1 MNTEKSNQE
10 NKSNELYTLL
20 GNVNELVYLTSGQC
34 LIFDK
39 DGNQISELQKELCK
53 PKHGN
58 IELLKKVA
66 NNAEKFT
73 IGKFREWMQ
82 EVSKEDFLVL
92 TNLYVA

>member
-1 MNTEKSNQE
+1 MTTKNSNQ
-10 NKSNELYTLL
+10 KDTSNELCTLL
-20 GNVNELVYLTSGQC
+20 GNASELVYFTSGQC

-39 DGNQISELQKELCK
+39 EGNQIPELQAELCK

-66 NNAEKFT
+66 NKAEKFT